1 MRREI
6 RFVSELSLRGDIN
19 PCILQGMEVHSGRWS
34 PTSASAQVQFGGEER
49 EEEEGEEGVSVVREV
64 ERKKKR
70 RQGLGI
76 MGWVGQALAVG
87 LGLMILYTILVQS

>member
-6 RFVSELSLRGDIN
+6 RFVSELNLKGDIN
-19 PCILQGMEVHSGRWS
+19 PCILQGIEVHSGRWS
-34 PTSASAQVQFGGEER
+34 PTSAQGQFGGEER
-49 EEEEGEEGVSVVREV
+49 EEEEGVSVVREV
-64 ERKKKR
+64 ERKKNR

-87 LGLMILYTILVQS
+87 LGLVILYTILVQ

>member
-1 MRREI
+1 MT
-6 RFVSELSLRGDIN
+6 FN
-19 PCILQGMEVHSGRWS
+19 PCILQGIEVHSGRWS
-34 PTSASAQVQFGGEER
+34 PTSAQGQFGGEER
-49 EEEEGEEGVSVVREV
+49 EEEEAEGEEGVSVVREV

-87 LGLMILYTILVQS
+87 LGLVILYTILVQ

>member
-6 RFVSELSLRGDIN
+6 RCVSELNLRGDIEA
-19 PCILQGMEVHSGRWS
+19 CILQGIEVHSGRWS
-34 PTSASAQVQFGGEER
+34 PTSAQGQSGGEER
-49 EEEEGEEGVSVVREV
+49 EEEEGVSVVREV
-64 ERKKKR
+64 ERKKNR

-87 LGLMILYTILVQS
+87 LGLVILYTILVQL

>member
-6 RFVSELSLRGDIN
+6 RFVSELSLRGDIKA
-19 PCILQGMEVHSGRWS
+19 CILQGIEVHSGRWS
-34 PTSASAQVQFGGEER
+34 PTSAQVQFGGEER
-49 EEEEGEEGVSVVREV
+49 EEEGEEGVSVMREV
-64 ERKKKR
+64 ERKKNR

-87 LGLMILYTILVQS
+87 LGLVILYTILVQS